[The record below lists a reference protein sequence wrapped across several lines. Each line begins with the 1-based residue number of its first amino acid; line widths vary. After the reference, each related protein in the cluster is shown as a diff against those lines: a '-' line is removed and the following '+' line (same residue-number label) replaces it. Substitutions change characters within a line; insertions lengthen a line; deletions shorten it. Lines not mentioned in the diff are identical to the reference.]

1 MIVGMIVEAGD
12 DETMIAETIVAAAEA
27 MKLYTGTLK
36 AKVGL
41 VARISS
47 HTYHATVVVLI
58 LTVRIV
64 NVWYPY
70 ATFFTALTLV
80 LPYRE
85 GRPIPNI

>member
-1 MIVGMIVEAGD
+1 MPMIVGMIVEAGD

-36 AKVGL
+36 AKVGP
-41 VARISS
+41 VARI
-47 HTYHATVVVLI
+47 LI